1 MTNPPFLFHVLS
13 LNRIPTL
20 FKELSVSPTS
30 SKKEGASR
38 GNFSPD
44 VQDLDDEASPLMD
57 QQLSRA
63 DRLRSF
69 SEVVEEV
76 TSRDKRDKAVKKA
89 AKKFLMAAH
98 HDKLYPPAMVYQVRK
113 LKNKLWSK
121 RVPDFCLSFA
131 LCCPHRFSLVS
142 PKADQK
148 SLTRVT
154 HSSSTISR

>member
-1 MTNPPFLFHVLS
+1 
-13 LNRIPTL
+13 
-20 FKELSVSPTS
+20 
-30 SKKEGASR
+30 
-38 GNFSPD
+38 
-44 VQDLDDEASPLMD
+44 MD

-131 LCCPHRFSLVS
+131 LCCP
-142 PKADQK
+142 P
-148 SLTRVT
+148 
-154 HSSSTISR
+154 